1 MTQLYTSLKPPE
13 CEGNISNFNKEG
25 DVYFYGWLLVELILE
40 KEIDYDLKGIY
51 IDNFTQSPE
60 FKSITLLSLNKV
72 NKSSFTLCLFF

>member
-51 IDNFTQSPE
+51 IDNFNSISRIQINYIII
-60 FKSITLLSLNKV
+60 FK
-72 NKSSFTLCLFF
+72 